1 MLYLFVNFGD
11 GDTLF
16 LLILAA
22 EGRWEPATL
31 EACLLCPSGPLALPL
46 QRPAGGRAAGGRAG
60 RAGRAGRQ
68 AGGQPRHQRAR
79 MSGGH
84 RLQGHQTQAHPA
96 ADHAGLVRVPAAG
109 GGPGGHDGL
118 DPNDPGEEQD

>member
-1 MLYLFVNFGD
+1 MVYFAFSSLISRCVFPVVN
-11 GDTLF
+11 
-16 LLILAA
+16 LLILAV
-22 EGRWEPATL
+22 ESRWEPATL

-46 QRPAGGRAAGGRAG
+46 QRPTGGCAAGS
-60 RAGRAGRQ
+60 RAGRQ
-68 AGGQPRHQRAR
+68 AGGQPRHQRPR

-84 RLQGHQTQAHPA
+84 RLQGHQTEAHPA